1 MDTKPDYFFLYRIQ
15 EIIPIADNKQSRLN
29 DEITAPQVR
38 LVAEDGEQRGIVSL
52 EEALK
57 EAETAK
63 LDLVELV
70 PDAKPPVCRL
80 MDYGKFRFQQK
91 KKLHDQRKKQRQVQI
106 KEIKYRPGT
115 EEGDYQVKLKKLMQF
130 IEIGDR
136 CKVTVRFRGREMAHM
151 DIGTQLL
158 KRVEEDMKEF
168 AAVDQFPQSEGR
180 QMTML
185 LVPRKRQMYLALN
198 LKTRLRRPGY
208 LNRIVPMFNDWDN
221 QTGVTQCQK

>member
-1 MDTKPDYFFLYRIQ
+1 M
-15 EIIPIADNKQSRLN
+15 N
-29 DEITAPQVR
+29 DEITAPEVR
-38 LVAEDGEQRGIVSL
+38 LIAEDGEQKGIVTL
-52 EEALK
+52 EEAK
-57 EAETAK
+57 QFAEAAK

-70 PDAKPPVCRL
+70 PDAEPPVCRL

-106 KEIKYRPGT
+106 KEIKFRPGT
-115 EEGDYQVKLKKLMQF
+115 EEGDYQVKLRKLSEF

-151 DIGTQLL
+151 ELGTQLL

-168 AAVDQFPQSEGR
+168 TTVDQYPQSEGR

-185 LVPRKRQMYLALN
+185 LVPKKR
-198 LKTRLRRPGY
+198 
-208 LNRIVPMFNDWDN
+208 
-221 QTGVTQCQK
+221 

>member
-1 MDTKPDYFFLYRIQ
+1 M
-15 EIIPIADNKQSRLN
+15 N
-29 DEITAPQVR
+29 DDITAPEVR
-38 LVAEDGEQRGIVSL
+38 LVAEDGEQKGIVTL
-52 EEALK
+52 EEAKQLA
-57 EAETAK
+57 EAAK

-70 PDAKPPVCRL
+70 PDAEPPVCRL

-106 KEIKYRPGT
+106 KEIKFRPGT
-115 EEGDYQVKLKKLMQF
+115 EEGDYQVKLRKLSEF

-151 DIGTQLL
+151 ELGTKLL

-168 AAVDQFPQSEGR
+168 TTVDQYPQSEGR

-185 LVPRKRQMYLALN
+185 LVPKKR
-198 LKTRLRRPGY
+198 
-208 LNRIVPMFNDWDN
+208 
-221 QTGVTQCQK
+221 

>member
-1 MDTKPDYFFLYRIQ
+1 M
-15 EIIPIADNKQSRLN
+15 
-29 DEITAPQVR
+29 
-38 LVAEDGEQRGIVSL
+38 VAEDVEQLGIVSL
-52 EEALK
+52 ETALK
-57 EAETAK
+57 TAETAK

-106 KEIKYRPGT
+106 KEIKCRPGT
-115 EEGDYQVKLKKLMQF
+115 EGGDYQVKLKKLMEF

-151 DIGTQLL
+151 EIGTQLL

-168 AAVDQFPQSEGR
+168 ASVDQFPQSEGR

-185 LVPRKRQMYLALN
+185 LVPRKR
-198 LKTRLRRPGY
+198 
-208 LNRIVPMFNDWDN
+208 
-221 QTGVTQCQK
+221 

>member
-1 MDTKPDYFFLYRIQ
+1 M
-15 EIIPIADNKQSRLN
+15 
-29 DEITAPQVR
+29 
-38 LVAEDGEQRGIVSL
+38 
-52 EEALK
+52 
-57 EAETAK
+57 
-63 LDLVELV
+63 DLVELV

-115 EEGDYQVKLKKLMQF
+115 EDGDYQVKLKKLMEF

-151 DIGTQLL
+151 DIGTKLL

-168 AAVDQFPQSEGR
+168 AVVDQFPQSEGR

-185 LVPRKRQMYLALN
+185 LVPRKR
-198 LKTRLRRPGY
+198 
-208 LNRIVPMFNDWDN
+208 
-221 QTGVTQCQK
+221 